1 MMRCWYQRFPL
12 ARSQKE
18 FRIVPHL
25 KNLFFGGREAT
36 TGNTSAVRRLG
47 VKGNRFPI
55 YSDLRENN
63 HKASKDKL
71 NNKVGCVVLK
81 IPSTAFIFE

>member
-25 KNLFFGGREAT
+25 KNLFFGGIEAT

-47 VKGNRFPI
+47 LEGNRLSR
-55 YSDLRENN
+55 YRSG
-63 HKASKDKL
+63 K
-71 NNKVGCVVLK
+71 
-81 IPSTAFIFE
+81 